1 VLVGDH
7 LLLREFGPYWII
19 FMNVFCYNRCN
30 GNAVRDFDPNG
41 IFIIICFTTLDFP
54 VILNGQ
60 FTSVVINIACLFKI
74 K

>member
-1 VLVGDH
+1 M
-7 LLLREFGPYWII
+7 LL
-19 FMNVFCYNRCN
+19 
-30 GNAVRDFDPNG
+30 RDFDPNG
-41 IFIIICFTTLDFP
+41 IIFIIICFTTLDFP